1 MFDFEKLDV
10 YQVVKEQVSKA
21 LTFLKEENSELDPY
35 IKDQLKKA
43 SLKILINLSEGTG
56 RVSRHEK
63 RDYYAMSRSAVFESV
78 SYLDLL
84 VKMEVIPE
92 SVFEDLYEGYEQ
104 CSKMLL
110 AMVRSMQRK
119 PNSENNNYNNHYQP
133 REEQ

>member
-10 YQVVKEQVSKA
+10 YQVVKEQVRKA

-56 RVSRHEK
+56 RITRHEK
-63 RDYYAMSRSAVFESV
+63 RDYYAMARSAVFESV

-92 SVFEDLYEGYEQ
+92 TVFEDLYDGYEQ

-119 PNSENNNYNNHYQP
+119 PSSDNNSYNNHYQP